1 VRKAGIGYDLA
12 AKHKSELY
20 ADPFLGMLNSNKID
34 MPCGNERAITQIC
47 QLERSLQ
54 RSGREQITHP
64 THGHDDIANAIA
76 GVVDLVLNTSGYR
89 LDVFAD
95 DFVDED
101 RRSPPAEQQPAPT
114 GQYHG
119 TSQWWREQPRQEP
132 TYSSNDRLRQLYGA
146 IDIASK
152 TGGF

>member
-1 VRKAGIGYDLA
+1 MREPETSTNTSANYLRGLPLVLGHRARLL
-12 AKHKSELY
+12 HNSTLKSHL
-20 ADPFLGMLNSNKID
+20 LS
-34 MPCGNERAITQIC
+34 
-47 QLERSLQ
+47 LER
-54 RSGREQITHP
+54 RVVDGHEVVDHP
-64 THGHDDIANAIA
+64 KVANAHDDVAAAAIGA
-76 GVVDLVLNTSGYR
+76 LVTVATRSGYR

-101 RRSPPAEQQPAPT
+101 RRSPPVEQQPAPT

-132 TYSSNDRLRQLYGA
+132 TYSANERLRQLYGA